1 MTKTEALEIF
11 NGSASRLA
19 KALNI
24 TRQAVHQWPEEK
36 IPEKQE
42 LKIRYEVLPSLRR
55 DAAI

>member
-1 MTKTEALEIF
+1 MKKTEALEIF

-19 KALNI
+19 EALNI

-55 DAAI
+55 DTAT